1 MSDLKA
7 CPFCG
12 KPAMHYYQKDGFTRC
27 SNAECPLNMNAFTPE
42 DWQSRPIEDALRA
55 KLDVAR
61 EALEKIPH
69 MGFPDEREYHPWY
82 PNCAGCIAE
91 EALQKIKE

>member
-1 MSDLKA
+1 MSDRQVCPICGMTLHNCFHSIEEMMKLCKNNLELSQGECKA
-7 CPFCG
+7 WI
-12 KPAMHYYQKDGFTRC
+12 KE
-27 SNAECPLNMNAFTPE
+27 S
-42 DWQSRPIEDALRA
+42 DALRA